1 MFISQQLKEKNIAEY
16 LLYMW
21 QIEDLIR
28 ANQCDIEQIKS
39 KVIMPSQL
47 SDENKLKEIQWF
59 DELIQM
65 MHREGVM
72 EKGHLQINKNVIT
85 WLTDLH
91 LRLLKSP
98 KFPYYEA
105 AYYKVLPY
113 IVELRARGANKE
125 EPELETCFDALYGM
139 LMLRL
144 QQKEIS
150 PETIKAKEAITTMLA
165 MLSDYYYQD
174 KAGTLELE

>member
-1 MFISQQLKEKNIAEY
+1 MFISPQLKDKNIAEY

-105 AYYKVLPY
+105 AYYK
-113 IVELRARGANKE
+113 ARRSG
-125 EPELETCFDALYGM
+125 L
-139 LMLRL
+139 
-144 QQKEIS
+144 
-150 PETIKAKEAITTMLA
+150 
-165 MLSDYYYQD
+165 
-174 KAGTLELE
+174 